1 LNARVCQDAAAAGE
15 STIVGGL
22 GDGPDFDLGLALL
35 LVSIGLVIAVALVEQ
50 TRANE
55 SDRRRHRLTKA
66 ARAVAR
72 WHAKPGK

>member
-1 LNARVCQDAAAAGE
+1 MACQEPATPAGE

-22 GDGPDFDLGLALL
+22 GDGAGSDLGLALL

-55 SDRRRHRLTKA
+55 SVRRRHRLTKA

-72 WHAKPGK
+72 WQAKPGK